1 VCLQEPSPPGNV
13 DQIADLETNMS
24 EKTLL
29 IVDDEPAIV
38 KNLQWAFKKE
48 YNVVTAGTVED
59 AIRLVK
65 ERRPGLMLLDLSLT
79 GDPQYLEGFQ
89 IIEDALVIT
98 PSLKVIVMTGHDEKE
113 NALKAVERGAY
124 DFYSKPVAI
133 EELKLIVERAS
144 RMFAIETELARL
156 RKAKGGR
163 EEFNGIIGTS
173 RPMRD
178 VFDSIEKIAPADV
191 AVLITGESG
200 TGKELVAR
208 AIHALSNRDDG
219 PFAPINCGA
228 IPENLLE
235 SELFGH
241 EKGSFTGAHASR
253 PGKLEMAN
261 RGTVFL
267 DEIGELTPALQVKLL
282 RFLQDQ
288 TIERVGGRE
297 LIQVN
302 VRILAATNRD
312 IENMIADGG
321 FREDLFYRINAIRV
335 VLPPLRDRDDDILL
349 IATRFLHR
357 YNGEFS
363 RNVAGFSDAS
373 LKLLQSYR
381 WPGNVRELE
390 NRVKRAV
397 LMTGGKQICPTDLDL
412 PEPSELNDDLRKPP
426 AATDTIHAYGEL
438 TTLREARDDVER
450 RLIVAALLRSSG
462 NVSTTARTLQVS
474 RPTLHDLMKKHGID
488 PASYRS
494 PKRKG

>member
-1 VCLQEPSPPGNV
+1 
-13 DQIADLETNMS
+13 
-24 EKTLL
+24 
-29 IVDDEPAIV
+29 
-38 KNLQWAFKKE
+38 
-48 YNVVTAGTVED
+48 
-59 AIRLVK
+59 
-65 ERRPGLMLLDLSLT
+65 MLLDLSLT
-79 GDPQYLEGFQ
+79 GDPQILEGFQ
-89 IIEDALVIT
+89 ILEDALVIT

-144 RMFAIETELARL
+144 RMFALETELARL

-163 EEFNGIIGTS
+163 EEFSGILGTS

-208 AIHALSNRDDG
+208 AIHALSNRDDES
-219 PFAPINCGA
+219 FAPINCGA

-267 DEIGELTPALQVKLL
+267 DEIGELSPTLQVKLL

-288 TIERVGGRE
+288 IIERVGGRE
-297 LIQVN
+297 PIQVN
-302 VRILAATNRD
+302 VRILAATNR
-312 IENMIADGG
+312 ELEGMIADGG

-335 VLPPLRDRDDDILL
+335 SLPALRDRDDDILL

-373 LKLLQSYR
+373 LRLLQSYR

-397 LMTGGKQICPTDLDL
+397 LMAGGKQICPADLDL
-412 PEPSELNDDLRKPP
+412 PEPADTTPP
-426 AATDTIHAYGEL
+426 VTAETVHAYGEL
-438 TTLREARDDVER
+438 ATLREAREDVER
-450 RLIVAALLRSSG
+450 RLIVAALLRSNG

-494 PKRKG
+494 PKGKG